1 MSFLTT
7 FSARLWAATSPCKEQ
22 WIPQSSQTGQKPGFF
37 VSQQQRYSIFGGG
50 LVDCTIL
57 ETGFFSS
64 FCIKIQHLMK
74 TIPCNN
80 MSQQIWWGLIECRG
94 GAWKRKFQGSLK
106 SCLYF
111 FCFGKQHNIN
121 FAHPWNMLFVLSVF
135 ANTPQN
141 NITLMMRILDTYY
154 LYFLVPQFSKVKPA
168 VFFGYLKQQNKTLN
182 RFADPW
188 DCCLYFLFSR
198 KS

>member
-1 MSFLTT
+1 MTMYYPWNRVLFIFLHQNTT
-7 FSARLWAATSPCKEQ
+7 FNENNSLQQHVQANLVGVNWMPRWGVEKK
-22 WIPQSSQTGQKPGFF
+22 IPRIVEILF
-37 VSQQQRYSIFGGG
+37 V
-50 LVDCTIL
+50 
-57 ETGFFSS
+57 
-64 FCIKIQHLMK
+64 
-74 TIPCNN
+74 
-80 MSQQIWWGLIECRG
+80 
-94 GAWKRKFQGSLK
+94 
-106 SCLYF
+106 F

-135 ANTPQN
+135 ANTPQK
-141 NITLMMRILDTYY
+141 NITLMLRILDTYY

-198 KS
+198 ES